1 MPIRRCGDH
10 DTHQMHGAQ
19 FHSYVAPSRG
29 SRQLSAWRTEL
40 EPGTAGAPHR
50 VSHEEVFLVLDGSPV
65 ITLDD
70 NRFEL
75 SVGDVVL
82 VPVSATVQLDNPGR
96 GVASLWVTTSVGLTA
111 ITADGGTITPPW
123 AR

>member
-1 MPIRRCGDH
+1 MPIRRSGDH

-29 SRQLSAWRTEL
+29 SRQLCAWRTEL

-65 ITLDD
+65 VTLDD

-96 GVASLWVTTSVGLTA
+96 SVASLWVTTSVGLTA
-111 ITADGGTITPPW
+111 ITADGGTITPFW